1 MRKRKELFPTFPILP
16 PIKDLPTHKTTEN
29 SSKKKLNTAFVIVVN
44 FKEKA
49 WKECFDFN
57 NGHLGIC
64 AGASNPGSVKI
75 S

>member
-1 MRKRKELFPTFPILP
+1 MEKKSIAPNFSHIAA
-16 PIKDLPTHKTTEN
+16 IKDLPTHKTTEN

-64 AGASNPGSVKI
+64 AGASNPGSMKI

>member
-1 MRKRKELFPTFPILP
+1 MEKKELLTTFPISS

-29 SSKKKLNTAFVIVVN
+29 SSKKKLNTQHLIIVVN
-44 FKEKA
+44 FKDKA

-64 AGASNPGSVKI
+64 AGASNPGSAKI
-75 S
+75 I